1 MSSPVV
7 ARRPSRSFAGPVVLI
22 ILGVFLLLRTM
33 GVLHWSL
40 WYLFARFWPLLL
52 ILWGVIKLIEY
63 QQARQEG
70 VRARG
75 IGGGGVFVVICL
87 IAFGL
92 AASQSDRVNWG
103 ALRDQ
108 INIDDE
114 DFNNWF
120 GKTYDFDDE
129 LAQAFPAGGS
139 LKVVDD
145 HGAVTVNASDD
156 NQIKVVVRKH
166 VGADDQ
172 QTADKYNSQTK
183 PQITVSGNVVV
194 LNANTQGAGEH
205 SIATDMD
212 VFLPRKA
219 AVIISSR
226 HGDVNVTGRDGDLE
240 ISNQKGQ
247 NTIED
252 INGNAKFN
260 LQHCS
265 ARAERVSGDVS
276 IEGQSNDVDLRDVK
290 GAVRLSGEFGE
301 SVKLAKIGKA
311 VSFKSAR
318 TDMEFSR
325 LDGELDLDSGDLRAN
340 SLNGPLH
347 LVTRAKDVRLDQV
360 SGDVRLEDENG
371 DVKLQLRSPG
381 NVQIQNHRG
390 DVEITLPAK
399 SGFQIDARAHEGEI
413 NSEFGEL
420 KVDNGDKQATAS
432 GTVGGGGPRLVI
444 SNDKGNIDIRKGTAV
459 VAGPATPPAPAS
471 PKTRKKLPAAK
482 AEEPTEN

>member
-1 MSSPVV
+1 MSSPVI
-7 ARRPSRSFAGPVVLI
+7 ARRAPRSIAGPVVLI
-22 ILGVFLLLRTM
+22 ILGIFLLLRTM

-40 WYLFARFWPLLL
+40 WHLFARFWPVLL

-70 VRARG
+70 LRARG
-75 IGGGGVFVVICL
+75 IGAGGVFVIICL
-87 IAFGL
+87 IVFGL
-92 AASQSDRVNWG
+92 AAAHSDRVDWG

-108 INIDDE
+108 INIDDW

-120 GKTYDFDDE
+120 GKTYDFEDE
-129 LAQAFPAGGS
+129 LAQAFPPGGS

-212 VFLPRKA
+212 VFIPRKA

-226 HGDVNVTGRDGDLE
+226 HGDVNVTGRDADLD

-247 NTIED
+247 ITIED
-252 INGNAKFN
+252 INGNAK
-260 LQHCS
+260 LKLEHSS
-265 ARAERVSGDVS
+265 ARAERVGGDVS
-276 IEGQSNDVDLRDVK
+276 IEGQANDVDLRDVK
-290 GAVRLSGEFGE
+290 GAVRLSGEFQE

-325 LDGELDLDSGDLRAN
+325 LDGELDLDSGDLHAN
-340 SLNGPLH
+340 SLTGPLR

-371 DVKLQLRSPG
+371 AIAVQLRTVG
-381 NVQIQNHRG
+381 NVQIQNRSG
-390 DVEITLPAK
+390 DIEITLPAK
-399 SGFQIDARAHEGEI
+399 AGFQVDARTRGGEI

-420 KVDNGDKQATAS
+420 KVTNGDDQATAN
-432 GTVGGGGPRLVI
+432 GAVGGGGAHLVI
-444 SNDKGNIDIRKGTAV
+444 SNEHGNVEIRKGTAV
-459 VAGPATPPAPAS
+459 VAGPPTPPAPLS
-471 PKTRKKLPAAK
+471 PKAPKKLPAAK
-482 AEEPTEN
+482 GEEPTEN